1 MARDTAPTSYVIDVD
16 PRSRYLIPQIF
27 LSSEAFASC
36 GFSGPFLC
44 DILDFLST
52 SVTASVEY
60 YSPSGDWNGL
70 SSVPAAVL
78 SSHRKN
84 LTLKTLR
91 ARLAVFDRK
100 SDVLSR
106 RTASEASSLCA
117 SVAWSLDPE
126 LEAMESFHFLSLHRP
141 SVTVRILQLS
151 FLAAILCPA
160 RRHGK
165 PFPWG
170 WRIFCLSLPPTP
182 RM

>member
-1 MARDTAPTSYVIDVD
+1 MTDGTRYRPYVIDVD
-16 PRSRYLIPQIF
+16 PRSRHLIPQIF

-44 DILDFLST
+44 DVLDFLST
-52 SVTASVEY
+52 SATASVEY

-91 ARLAVFDRK
+91 ARLADFDRE
-100 SDVLSR
+100 SAVLSH
-106 RTASEASSLCA
+106 RTVPEASSLCEA
-117 SVAWSLDPE
+117 AAWSLDPE

-141 SVTVRILQLS
+141 EAREAISLGLEDIL
-151 FLAAILCPA
+151 FIAASNSKDVGPIPL
-160 RRHGK
+160 
-165 PFPWG
+165 
-170 WRIFCLSLPPTP
+170 
-182 RM
+182 